1 MIAANNG
8 YLLAFDSLS
17 TLLLP
22 PTQDRAVDE
31 ISLLNKVAEQTVSGW
46 EDRQIAN

>member
-8 YLLAFDSLS
+8 YLLAFDNLSLS
-17 TLLLP
+17 PLP

-46 EDRQIAN
+46 EDRQIG